1 MFRALVVLF
10 IFSPLWLLLPIAI
23 WRIRKEHKRDV
34 ALYDHGSD
42 IGISANYWAD

>member
-1 MFRALVVLF
+1 MFRALVVLL
-10 IFSPLWLLLPIAI
+10 IFSPLWLILPLSI
-23 WRIRKEHKRDV
+23 WRIRRNRVSES

>member
-1 MFRALVVLF
+1 MFRTLVVLLM
-10 IFSPLWLLLPIAI
+10 FSPLWLFLPIAI
-23 WRIRKEHKRDV
+23 WRIRKDRIRDT